1 MSTIENE
8 VPSEQQST
16 PLERKKVSKKN
27 NNIIDDNIILEIQT
41 VQSSA
46 FRTLIE
52 ALKEILSETNWEF
65 TESGI
70 KIVTIDTTHTVLVYM
85 KLDCKN
91 FEKYHCKKRM
101 VLGIGMTN
109 FFKLIKTMNNNDT
122 LTLQMTKNN
131 TNVLCIKIENSEK
144 NSITRYNL
152 NLMDIDEEVIE
163 VPEAKFKSIISMPSN
178 DFQKVIR
185 DMSNLADIIEI
196 KSIGSQLIFC
206 CKGDFAT
213 QETIIGETM
222 NGLSFVKENGEIVA
236 INGEE
241 IVQGLY
247 SLKHLVL
254 FTKCTN
260 LSNNIELF
268 IRNDYPIIVKYSVA
282 NLGFIRLCLA
292 PKVKSDS

>member
-1 MSTIENE
+1 
-8 VPSEQQST
+8 
-16 PLERKKVSKKN
+16 
-27 NNIIDDNIILEIQT
+27 
-41 VQSSA
+41 
-46 FRTLIE
+46 
-52 ALKEILSETNWEF
+52 
-65 TESGI
+65 
-70 KIVTIDTTHTVLVYM
+70 M

-91 FEKYHCKKRM
+91 FDKYFCKQRM

-152 NLMDIDEEVIE
+152 NLMDIDEEIIE

-236 INGEE
+236 INGE

-292 PKVKSDS
+292 PKVKSDG